1 MPQFLGSFFKKRSGS
16 DPDAS
21 QEISPIKE
29 LLTLFGVFILLV
41 FCFSMANLPGGDDW
55 ATFYGATQRVLH
67 NQQLYGTKINS
78 FYLMYMPWDVLV
90 VLPLGLLPFRVGWG
104 VLSALSMVI
113 IFLVMRRWKTSP
125 FKLLLVLL
133 SPPTFYILLHGT
145 IDAFVLSFMFL
156 PYEFWLLG
164 ALSKP
169 QNTIALGLNVLR
181 SNLVKTAIVTGGV
194 ILLTFIILG
203 NWVPAYLSQHTDFWS
218 NENNV
223 MHLFFPYSII
233 VGLVMIYYGWKK
245 NDVSFLVGA
254 SPMLSPYGATSSMLG
269 PFMFLAVKLNDWQL
283 LLVFL
288 AYWGWALFKL

>member
-1 MPQFLGSFFKKRSGS
+1 MLQSLVSFFKKTENI
-16 DPDAS
+16 DPYAG
-21 QEISPIKE
+21 QEMPTIKE
-29 LLTLFGVFILLV
+29 ILILVGVFILLV
-41 FCFSMANLPGGDDW
+41 FSFSMANLPGGDDW
-55 ATFYGATQRVLH
+55 LTFYGATQRVLH

-90 VLPLGLLPFRVGWG
+90 VLPLGLLPFRVGWA
-104 VLSALSMVI
+104 VLSALSIVI
-113 IFLVMRRWKTSP
+113 IFLIMRRWKTSP
-125 FKLLLVLL
+125 FKLILVLL

-145 IDAFVLSFMFL
+145 VDAFVLSFMFL

-181 SNLVKTAIVTGGV
+181 SNLVKTAIITGAV

-203 NWVPAYLSQHTDFWS
+203 NWVPAYLSQHTDFWA

-223 MHLFFPYSII
+223 MRSFFPYSIL
-233 VGLVMIYYGWKK
+233 VGLVMIYYGWKR

-254 SPMLSPYGATSSMLG
+254 SPMLAPYGAT
-269 PFMFLAVKLNDWQL
+269 
-283 LLVFL
+283 
-288 AYWGWALFKL
+288 